1 MTDFVQSG
9 PDAGLPIGTPFPE
22 EIGKVLANFYVDAVT
37 KKPNGIGS
45 VSLRAV
51 TKGPNNWSQWSPAGS
66 IELSTVNPR
75 AFAWFEARLGKDVR
89 ITFDDIP
96 AEEQE

>member
-9 PDAGLPIGTPFPE
+9 PDAGLPIGTPFPD

-37 KKPNGIGS
+37 RHPNNRGS

-51 TKGPNNWSQWSPAGS
+51 TKGPNNWSQFSPAGS
-66 IELSTVNPR
+66 IELTTVNPK
-75 AFAWFEARLGKDVR
+75 ALAWFDARIGKDVR

-96 AEEQE
+96 E